1 MRIALVTD
9 AWHPQ
14 RNGVV
19 RVLSTL
25 ADRLIARGHTL
36 QVFQPQHHRT
46 IPCPSYPEISLSVFP
61 GRALSRQLSEFAPDA
76 IHLATEGPLGIA
88 GRAWCRKHK
97 HPFTTAFHTRFP
109 HYIKA
114 RLGIPLAW
122 SYAAIRQFHAP
133 SGAVMCPSPSVYRDL
148 TEWGF
153 DNAVEWC
160 HGVDTKIFHPQDK
173 SFLDLPRPIFAYV
186 GRVAVEKNL
195 PAFLALK
202 LPGSKLIV
210 GDGPARAELM
220 RQFPDVHWRIANGD
234 QELSRY
240 FAALDVFVF
249 PSLTDT
255 FGLVMLEALASGVP
269 VAAFPVPGPIDV
281 LNGSS
286 VGIMDSDLGAAA
298 IKALSIPPEPCRV
311 HALKFS
317 WDHVT
322 DQFLDFLRLVRRLS
336 KQRFVV

>member
-25 ADRLIARGHTL
+25 AHRLGERGHHL
-36 QVFQPQHHRT
+36 GIFQPEQHKT
-46 IPCPSYPEISLSVFP
+46 IPCPSYPEILLSLFP
-61 GRALSRQLSEFAPDA
+61 SKTLFRQLHDFQPHAV
-76 IHLATEGPLGIA
+76 HVATEGPLGMA
-88 GRAWCRKHK
+88 ARAWCRKHK
-97 HPFTTAFHTRFP
+97 FPFTTAFHTRFP
-109 HYIKA
+109 HYIQA

-122 SYAAIRQFHAP
+122 SYALIRQFHSP
-133 SGAVMCPSPSVYRDL
+133 SHAVMCPSPSVYRDL
-148 TEWGF
+148 GEWGF
-153 DNAVEWC
+153 DNAVEWS
-160 HGVDTKIFHPQDK
+160 HGVDTEVFHPQDK
-173 SFLDLPRPIFAYV
+173 SFLDLPRPIFGYV

-195 PAFLALK
+195 PAFLSLD
-202 LPGSKLIV
+202 LPGSKIVV
-210 GDGPARAELM
+210 GDGPARAGLM
-220 RQFPDVHWRIANGD
+220 KQFPHVHWRIANGD

-269 VAAFPVPGPIDV
+269 VAAFPVSGPLDV
-281 LNGSS
+281 LAGSPA
-286 VGIMDSDLGAAA
+286 GIMNQDLRQAALDA
-298 IKALSIPPEPCRV
+298 QSIPPDICRQ
-311 HALKFS
+311 HALQFS

-322 DQFLDFLRLVRRLS
+322 DQFLGLLQPRS
-336 KQRFVV
+336 

>member
-25 ADRLIARGHTL
+25 AEKLTARGHDL
-36 QVFQPQHHRT
+36 RVFQPDQHRT
-46 IPCPSYPEISLSVFP
+46 IPCPSYPEISLSLFP
-61 GRALSRQLSEFAPDA
+61 GRVLSKGLSDFAPDA

-88 GRAWCRKHK
+88 GRAWCRRHN

-109 HYIKA
+109 HYVKA
-114 RLGIPLAW
+114 RLGIPLSW
-122 SYAAIRQFHAP
+122 SYAAIRHFHAP
-133 SGAVMCPSPSVYRDL
+133 SGAVLCPSPSVYRDL
-148 TEWGF
+148 GEWGF
-153 DNAVEWC
+153 DNAVEWS
-160 HGVDTKIFHPQDK
+160 HGVDTTVFRPQDK

-195 PAFLALK
+195 PAFLTLD
-202 LPGSKLIV
+202 LPGSKLVV
-210 GDGPARAELM
+210 GDGPARTALM
-220 RQFPDVHWRIANGD
+220 RRHPDAHWRIANGD

-240 FAALDVFVF
+240 FAAADVFVF

-269 VAAFPVPGPIDV
+269 VAAFPVPGPLDV
-281 LNGSS
+281 LAESAAG
-286 VGIMDSDLGAAA
+286 VMDFDLKAAA
-298 IKALSIPPEPCRV
+298 LGALSIPPKVCRD
-311 HALKFS
+311 HALAFS
-317 WDHVT
+317 WDRVT
-322 DQFLDFLRLVRRLS
+322 DQFLSLLKPRS
-336 KQRFVV
+336 

>member
-1 MRIALVTD
+1 MRIALVSD

-19 RVLSTL
+19 RVLSSL
-25 ADRLIARGHTL
+25 ADKLIGRGHHL
-36 QVFQPQHHRT
+36 EVFQPEQHRT
-46 IPCPSYPEISLSVFP
+46 IPCPSYPEISLSLFP
-61 GRALSRQLSEFAPDA
+61 GALLSQQLTDFAPNA
-76 IHLATEGPLGIA
+76 VHVATEGPLGIA
-88 GRAWCRKHK
+88 ARSWCRKNEF
-97 HPFTTAFHTRFP
+97 PFTSAFHTRFP

-114 RLGIPLAW
+114 RLGIPLSW
-122 SYAAIRQFHAP
+122 SYAAIRRFHAP
-133 SGAVMCPSPSVYRDL
+133 SSAVMCPSPSVYRDL
-148 TEWGF
+148 EEWGF
-153 DNAVEWC
+153 DNAVEWS
-160 HGVDTKIFHPQDK
+160 HGVDTQVFHPQDK

-195 PAFLALK
+195 PAFLSLD

-210 GDGPARAELM
+210 GDGPARAGLM
-220 RQFPDVHWRIANGD
+220 KDFPDVNWRIANGD

-281 LNGSS
+281 LAGSS
-286 VGIMDSDLGAAA
+286 VGVMDRDLRAAA
-298 IKALSIPPEPCRV
+298 LKAQGIDPALCRA
-311 HALKFS
+311 HAQKFS

-322 DQFLDFLRLVRRLS
+322 DQFLSLLKTRP
-336 KQRFVV
+336 